1 MRDKIKAGIT
11 DRLGI
16 YRPLTVWEW
25 MGIMWRDNASVN
37 LLMQNTLMP
46 LDPYLIS
53 NSLFYLCMWTC
64 SPVKAH
70 PYISNLMNLKMRLR
84 CCFALLRGKRH
95 PRQNQLSQRIRWH
108 FHNIEQPVGENVTF
122 SISYNSWPEHQ
133 QRRCRKEK
141 RWEAEHADST
151 ERWLNIDHLLV
162 ESVCK
167 SNGMNL
173 QKICVYI

>member
-151 ERWLNIDHLLV
+151 ERRLNIDHLLA